1 MNTKK
6 IELPNYAVLDVT
18 LDKNVLDHLHHLVEK
33 YAPDDAKQQ
42 WMLIDDDNRFQKEV
56 LNPIIQE
63 YVTDYGFPEKLKTT
77 HIHDL
82 TFQKFW
88 ANYTGKGEYQALHN
102 HDAIWSF
109 VIWLK
114 LPAVANDEQSVK
126 EAMHPDAGD
135 FILTY
140 SDIIGRTRK
149 VNWKLEKQYNEG
161 HMLLFPSDLY
171 HAVYPHFQTDEK
183 RLSLAGD
190 IVINSNV
197 VTDIYD
203 QGMLLGPSNS
213 QEFLKKGS

>member
-6 IELPNYAVLDVT
+6 IELPNYGILDVT
-18 LDKNVLDHLHHLVEK
+18 LEKNVLDHLHHLVEK
-33 YAPDDAKQQ
+33 YEPDDAKQQ
-42 WMLIDDDNRFQKEV
+42 WMLIDDDNRYQKEV

-114 LPAVANDEQSVK
+114 LPAVANVEQSVK
-126 EAMHPDAGD
+126 DAMHPDAGD

>member
-6 IELPNYAVLDVT
+6 IELPNYGILDVT
-18 LDKNVLDHLHHLVEK
+18 LEKNVLDHLHHLVEK
-33 YAPDDAKQQ
+33 YEPDDAKQQ

-63 YVTDYGFPEKLKTT
+63 NVTDYGFPEKLKTT

>member
-6 IELPNYAVLDVT
+6 IELPNYGILDVT
-18 LDKNVLDHLHHLVEK
+18 LEKNVLDHLHHLVEK
-33 YAPDDAKQQ
+33 YEPDYAKQQ

-126 EAMHPDAGD
+126 DAMHPDAGD

>member
-1 MNTKK
+1 M
-6 IELPNYAVLDVT
+6 
-18 LDKNVLDHLHHLVEK
+18 
-33 YAPDDAKQQ
+33 
-42 WMLIDDDNRFQKEV
+42 
-56 LNPIIQE
+56 
-63 YVTDYGFPEKLKTT
+63 
-77 HIHDL
+77 

-126 EAMHPDAGD
+126 DAMHPDAGD

>member
-6 IELPNYAVLDVT
+6 IELPNYGILDVT
-18 LDKNVLDHLHHLVEK
+18 LEKNVLDHLHHLVEK
-33 YAPDDAKQQ
+33 YEPDDAKQQ

-126 EAMHPDAGD
+126 DAMHPDAGD

-203 QGMLLGPSNS
+203 QGMLVGPSNS

>member
-6 IELPNYAVLDVT
+6 IELPNYGILDVT
-18 LDKNVLDHLHHLVEK
+18 LEKNVLDHLHHLVEK
-33 YAPDDAKQQ
+33 YEPDDAKQQ
-42 WMLIDDDNRFQKEV
+42 WMLVDDENRFQKEV

-203 QGMLLGPSNS
+203 QGMMLGPSNS

>member
-6 IELPNYAVLDVT
+6 IELPNNGILDVT

-33 YAPDDAKQQ
+33 YEPDDAKQQ

-63 YVTDYGFPEKLKTT
+63 YVTDYGFPGKLKTT

>member
-33 YAPDDAKQQ
+33 YEPDDAKQQ

-114 LPAVANDEQSVK
+114 LPAVANVEQSVK
-126 EAMHPDAGD
+126 DAMHPDAGD

>member
-33 YAPDDAKQQ
+33 YEPDDAKQQ

-63 YVTDYGFPEKLKTT
+63 YVADYGFPEKLKTT

-114 LPAVANDEQSVK
+114 LPAVANVEQSVK
-126 EAMHPDAGD
+126 DAMHPDAGD

-213 QEFLKKGS
+213 QEFLKKSS

>member
-6 IELPNYAVLDVT
+6 IELPNYGILDVT
-18 LDKNVLDHLHHLVEK
+18 LEKNVLDHLHHLVEK
-33 YAPDDAKQQ
+33 YEPDDAKQQ
-42 WMLIDDDNRFQKEV
+42 WMLIDDENRFQKEV

>member
-1 MNTKK
+1 MRTKK
-6 IELPNYAVLDVT
+6 IELPNYGVLDIT
-18 LDKNVLDHLHHLVEK
+18 LDKEHLDHLHHLVEK
-33 YAPDDAKQQ
+33 YEPDNAMQQ

-56 LNPIIQE
+56 LRKVIQQYIE
-63 YVTDYGFPEKLKTT
+63 DFGIPHRLRTT
-77 HIHDL
+77 HIHEL

-114 LPAVANDEQSVK
+114 LPAVANVEQSVK
-126 EAMHPDAGD
+126 DAMHPDAGD

>member
-6 IELPNYAVLDVT
+6 IELPNYGILDVT
-18 LDKNVLDHLHHLVEK
+18 LEKNVLDHLHHLVEK
-33 YAPDDAKQQ
+33 YEPDDAKQQ

-203 QGMLLGPSNS
+203 QGMMLGPSNS

>member
-1 MNTKK
+1 MRTKK
-6 IELPNYAVLDVT
+6 IDLPNYGVLDIT
-18 LDKNVLDHLHHLVEK
+18 LDKEHLDHLHHLVEK
-33 YAPDDAKQQ
+33 YEPDNAKQQ
-42 WMLIDDDNRFQKEV
+42 WMLVDDDNRFQNEV
-56 LNPIIQE
+56 LRKVIQQYIE
-63 YVTDYGFPEKLKTT
+63 DFGIPHRLRTT
-77 HIHDL
+77 HIHEL

>member
-6 IELPNYAVLDVT
+6 IELPNYGILDVT
-18 LDKNVLDHLHHLVEK
+18 LEKNVLDHLHHLVEK
-33 YAPDDAKQQ
+33 YEPDDAKQQ
-42 WMLIDDDNRFQKEV
+42 WMLIDDDNRFLKEV
-56 LNPIIQE
+56 LNPIIHE

-183 RLSLAGD
+183 RVSLAGD

>member
-33 YAPDDAKQQ
+33 YEPDDAKQQ

-82 TFQKFW
+82 TFKKFW
-88 ANYTGKGEYQALHN
+88 ANYTCKGEYQALHN

-114 LPAVANDEQSVK
+114 LPAVANVEQSVK
-126 EAMHPDAGD
+126 DAMHPDAGD

>member
-6 IELPNYAVLDVT
+6 IELPNYGILDVT

-33 YAPDDAKQQ
+33 YEPDDAKQQ

-126 EAMHPDAGD
+126 DAMHPDAGD

>member
-6 IELPNYAVLDVT
+6 IELPNYGILDVT
-18 LDKNVLDHLHHLVEK
+18 LEKNVLDHLHHLVEK
-33 YAPDDAKQQ
+33 YEPDDAKQQ
-42 WMLIDDDNRFQKEV
+42 WMLIDDDNRFLKEV

-183 RLSLAGD
+183 RVSLAGD

>member
-1 MNTKK
+1 MRTKK
-6 IELPNYAVLDVT
+6 IDLPNYGVLDIT
-18 LDKNVLDHLHHLVEK
+18 LDKEHLDHLHHLVEK
-33 YAPDDAKQQ
+33 YEPDDAKQQ
-42 WMLIDDDNRFQKEV
+42 WMIIDDDNRFQKEV

-126 EAMHPDAGD
+126 DAMHPDAGD

-203 QGMLLGPSNS
+203 QGMMLGPSNS